1 MRLISRRALM
11 IPAGSL
17 FVLLFLG
24 GLLVLVRQRA
34 EISTL
39 RRENQQWRDDYQTVQ
54 KASDEHRE
62 LNPVRNENLEI
73 EQAQK
78 DHADL
83 LRLRNEVGLLR
94 EQQRELEKL
103 RIENIQL
110 RVLNDRIFATGTNGL
125 ADSNQASGSEPVG
138 ERRRAWLGIDIGPLG
153 NAENENVAPQV
164 QAGVLIAGV
173 SENSPAERAD
183 LQPRDIITEVDGR
196 AVATVQDFIS
206 EMLTKS
212 IGQFVVLAVTRQ
224 GANLKVKLKTA
235 EWPEHK

>member
-1 MRLISRRALM
+1 MFS
-11 IPAGSL
+11 AGSL

-34 EISTL
+34 EMSTL
-39 RRENQQWRDDYQTVQ
+39 RRENQQLRDNYQTVRD
-54 KASDEHRE
+54 AFDEHRE
-62 LNPVRNENLEI
+62 LDRVRNENLEI
-73 EQAQK
+73 QGAQK

-94 EQQRELEKL
+94 EQQRELEQL

-125 ADSNQASGSEPVG
+125 ADSNQASASERVG
-138 ERRRAWLGIDIGPLG
+138 ERRRAWLGIAIGPLG
-153 NAENENVAPQV
+153 NAENENEAPEV
-164 QAGVLIAGV
+164 QAGILIAGV
-173 SENSPAERAD
+173 SENSPAELAG
-183 LQPRDIITEVDGR
+183 LQPKDIITEVDGR
-196 AVATVQDFIS
+196 AVAASQDLTS

-224 GANLKVKLKTA
+224 GANLKVKLQAA
-235 EWPEHK
+235 EWPEQK